1 VKLKMW
7 VGNLDGRREGLV
19 IAPTKVRARE
29 IIGAATGARSSR
41 KDFDAYWHEHPTD
54 LRLEPEV
61 LYTRRFGA
69 HMESWFRGRCS
80 L

>member
-1 VKLKMW
+1 MPVKLKMW

-19 IAPTKVRARE
+19 IAATKKRARE
-29 IIGAATGARSSR
+29 VIGPRTSVA
-41 KDFDAYWHEHPTD
+41 DFNSYWREWPVD

-69 HMESWFRGRCS
+69 RMESWFHGRCP